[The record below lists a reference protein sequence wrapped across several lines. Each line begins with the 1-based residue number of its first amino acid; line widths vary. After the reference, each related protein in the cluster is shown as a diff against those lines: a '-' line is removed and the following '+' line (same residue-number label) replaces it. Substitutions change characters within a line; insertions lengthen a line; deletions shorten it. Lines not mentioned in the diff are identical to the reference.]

1 MVQLTP
7 KWYFTSDKDL
17 LARLWIA
24 NPAYIS
30 ALKRWAFVG
39 YIKKEIPLYNVWV
52 YDGVSGGY
60 IPQWWLAYL
69 RLESNNFD
77 NDVVTFPSLRWQL
90 RQHQLDIVD
99 KLLRHRY
106 AFWHISTGVGKTWIL
121 LEIARRL
128 QRKTLI
134 VVDGVSAL
142 GQFTQNIKDIFGF
155 VPFLV
160 GNPTKKN
167 KENEGSAI
175 HLTTIHSIEK
185 TNPNSYG
192 VILYDEADKY
202 LAAINRRRILSSI
215 ATEYAYAVTG
225 TIKLNEIDDKVFPVF
240 YGRKEEL
247 ILKHIKPVYT
257 QVKTNFEFWQF
268 ENFCDIET
276 ALYSNNERNKLIV
289 STIIW
294 RLQSGY
300 NKPIIFCKRVEHA
313 ESLYATFTELGYKT
327 YMLIGKVSKEDREQI
342 RKEIESHPWQC
353 ILIGSV
359 QVVGR
364 WFDCPPLDLWL
375 LTTAEKFTSN
385 LTQYL
390 GRIIRPHISK
400 SQVEFID
407 MVDIKQPI
415 LFSQSKVRLA
425 NYKKE
430 FP

>member
-30 ALKRWAFVG
+30 ALKRGAFVG
-39 YIKKEIPLYNVWV
+39 YIKKEIPLYNVWAH
-52 YDGVSGGY
+52 DWVSGWY

-69 RLESNNFD
+69 WLESNEFKNE
-77 NDVVTFPSLRWQL
+77 VVTFPPLRWQL
-90 RQHQLDIVD
+90 RQHQVDIVD
-99 KLLRHRY
+99 NLLRHRY

-160 GNPTKKN
+160 GNTTKKN
-167 KENEGSAI
+167 NENVNAPI

-247 ILKHIKPVYT
+247 ILKHIKPIYT
-257 QVKTNFEFWQF
+257 QIKTNFEFWQF
-268 ENFCDIET
+268 ENFCDIES
-276 ALYSNNERNKLIV
+276 ALYSNKERNELII

-294 RLQSGY
+294 RLKSGY

-313 ESLYATFTELGYKT
+313 ELLYQKFTELWYKT

-385 LTQYL
+385 IEQYI
-390 GRIIRPHISK
+390 GRVIRQSSSK
-400 SQVEFID
+400 TKVEFID

-415 LFSQSKVRLA
+415 LFSQSKSRL
-425 NYKKE
+425 NTFKKS